1 MTPATYFQVSQ
12 GKKVCV
18 CMKGK
23 EMRRKGERTGK
34 NTFDSVSLKAT
45 ALKEILSTSNVY
57 SLGKR
62 NPLSEY
68 ILMR

>member
-1 MTPATYFQVSQ
+1 M
-12 GKKVCV
+12 CV
-18 CMKGK
+18 YEGERNEKGD
-23 EMRRKGERTGK
+23 RTGK

-45 ALKEILSTSNVY
+45 ALKEILSMSNVY

-62 NPLSEY
+62 NPLPEY